1 MGNPNIDPRVAPH
14 DASYLTNI
22 SFIVIMY
29 VNHFSIIIC
38 EQHRFFFFFCGFQ
51 CQSYDFKS
59 INKITEIVREIW
71 LVKNLSFIIPVNP

>member
-38 EQHRFFFFFCGFQ
+38 EQHPFFFFFCGFQ
-51 CQSYDFKS
+51 CQSYDFKT
-59 INKITEIVREIW
+59 IYLT
-71 LVKNLSFIIPVNP
+71 IIPRARAGYDMVYRGQWGA

>member
-38 EQHRFFFFFCGFQ
+38 EQHPFFFFFAV
-51 CQSYDFKS
+51 SSVSLTTLKLY
-59 INKITEIVREIW
+59 I
-71 LVKNLSFIIPVNP
+71 